1 MHLPKYVIID
11 KYDFIM
17 IYISNPTDSCVK
29 IQEGDFWMVIPRGVL
44 FTISDESDRIT
55 LKTKGSRKSV
65 YAFNYAN
72 CNVAGNDA
80 ASTVENLANYL

>member
-1 MHLPKYVIID
+1 MVNIINNT
-11 KYDFIM
+11 
-17 IYISNPTDSCVK
+17 SASVK
-29 IQEGDFWMVIPRGVL
+29 IQEGDFWMVMPRGVL
-44 FTISDESDRIT
+44 FAISDESDRIT

-80 ASTVENLANYL
+80 ASTVENLASYL